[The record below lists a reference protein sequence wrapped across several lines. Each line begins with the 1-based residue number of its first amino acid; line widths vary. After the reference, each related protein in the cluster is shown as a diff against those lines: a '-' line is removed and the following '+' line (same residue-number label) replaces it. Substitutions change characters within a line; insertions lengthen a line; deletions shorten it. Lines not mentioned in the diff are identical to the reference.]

1 MEGFG
6 IALAALLLFAFMAM
20 GLAFWMRSRMETQT
34 TELRREM
41 QALLQSQAQS
51 MGGQLGQLTQSVTQ
65 QLGQMQ
71 QALQQGVADTGKRV
85 VDAHQAMAD
94 QLARIGQELGQVQ
107 EAGRQLSN
115 AADTMQSILGGAKTR
130 GMLGELTLERLLA
143 DTLPQ
148 ASFEM
153 QYRFST
159 GSVVDAILRVGDK
172 VVPVDSKFPLEA
184 FRRLSETGEEARKE
198 FTQAVRKHA
207 DSIAEKYILPAEGTL
222 DYALMFVPSESVYYE
237 LLMTED
243 ARLGRLPEYCLSQRV
258 IPVSPN
264 TLYAYLGVILLG
276 LRGMQIEENA
286 RKLLDGLEGLKKQ
299 LDGFADIYQKL
310 GTHLRNAQQSYV
322 DAEGRLERAQVS
334 LETMTQGALPEVTP
348 KSLETAAKN

>member
-1 MEGFG
+1 MDLG
-6 IALAALLLFAFMAM
+6 IVAILVLLFAVAAG

-51 MGGQLGQLTQSVTQ
+51 MGGQIGQLTQSVTQ
-65 QLGQMQ
+65 QLGQVQ
-71 QALQQGVADTGKRV
+71 QALQQGVADTGNRV
-85 VDAHQAMAD
+85 ADAHRAMAD
-94 QLARIGQELGQVQ
+94 QLARLGQELGQVQ
-107 EAGRQLSN
+107 EAGRQLSS
-115 AADTMQSILGGAKTR
+115 AAGTMQSILGGAKTR

-148 ASFEM
+148 TSFEM

-159 GSVVDAILRVGDK
+159 GSAVDAILRVDDK
-172 VVPVDSKFPLEA
+172 LVPVDSKFPLEA
-184 FRRLSETGEEARKE
+184 YRRLSESGEDARKE
-198 FTQAVRKHA
+198 FAQAVRKHA

-243 ARLGRLPEYCLSQRV
+243 ARVGQLSEYCLRQRV

-276 LRGMQIEENA
+276 LRGLQIEENA
-286 RKLLDGLEGLKKQ
+286 RKLLESLEGLKKQ
-299 LDGFADIYQKL
+299 LDGFADVYEKL

-322 DAEGRLERAQVS
+322 DAEGKLERAQVS
-334 LETMTQGALPEVTP
+334 LDSMTQGALPEVAP
-348 KSLETAAKN
+348 KSLETATKN

>member
-1 MEGFG
+1 MEGLG
-6 IALAALLLFAFMAM
+6 IALVAVLLLAVIVM
-20 GLAFWMRSRMETQT
+20 GLAFWMRSRMESQT

-41 QALLQSQAQS
+41 QALLQSQAQF
-51 MGGQLGQLTQSVTQ
+51 MGGQIGQLTQAVTQ
-65 QLGQMQ
+65 QLGQVR
-71 QALQQGVADTGKRV
+71 QALQQGVADTGKQV
-85 VDAHQAMAD
+85 ADAHTAMAE
-94 QLARIGQELGQVQ
+94 QLARLGQELGQVQ
-107 EAGRQLSN
+107 EAGRQLSS
-115 AADTMQSILGGAKTR
+115 AAGTMQSILGGAKTR

-153 QYRFST
+153 QHRFST
-159 GSVVDAILRVGDK
+159 GSVVDAVLRVGDK

-184 FRRLSETGEEARKE
+184 YRRLSETGAEARKE
-198 FTQAVRKHA
+198 FAQAVRKHA

-243 ARLGRLPEYCLSQRV
+243 ARLGRLAEYCLSQRV
-258 IPVSPN
+258 VPVSPN

-286 RKLLDGLEGLKKQ
+286 RKLLESLEGLKKQ
-299 LDGFADIYQKL
+299 LDGFVEVYEKL

-322 DAEGRLERAQVS
+322 DAEGKLERAQVS
-334 LETMTQGALPEVTP
+334 LETMTQGALPEVAP
-348 KSLETAAKN
+348 KSLETATKN

>member
-1 MEGFG
+1 MDGFG
-6 IALAALLLFAFMAM
+6 IVLAVLLLAFALM

-41 QALLQSQAQS
+41 QALLQSQAQA
-51 MGGQLGQLTQSVTQ
+51 MGSQIGQLTQSVTQ
-65 QLGQMQ
+65 QLGQVQ
-71 QALQQGVADTGKRV
+71 QAFQQGVADTGKRV
-85 VDAHQAMAD
+85 VDAHKAMAE
-94 QLARIGQELGQVQ
+94 QLARLGQELGQVQ

-115 AADTMQSILGGAKTR
+115 AAETMQSILGGAKTR

-159 GSVVDAILRVGDK
+159 GSVVDAILRVGEK

-184 FRRLSETGEEARKE
+184 YRRLSETGEEARKE
-198 FTQAVRKHA
+198 FAQAVRRHA
-207 DSIAEKYILPAEGTL
+207 ESIAEKYILPAEGTL

-243 ARLGRLPEYCLSQRV
+243 ARTGQLSEYCLRHRV

-286 RKLLDGLEGLKKQ
+286 RKLLESLEGLKKQ
-299 LDGFADIYQKL
+299 LDGFADVYEKL
-310 GTHLRNAQQSYV
+310 GTHLRNAQQSYM
-322 DAEGRLERAQVS
+322 DAGGKLERAQVS
-334 LETMTQGALPEVTP
+334 LDSMTQGALPEAAP
-348 KSLETAAKN
+348 KSLETATRN